1 MSVGLGQ
8 ERRDILK
15 KIIAIFLLVSM
26 LFPFVLPIIAQATP
40 DDILLSSGEVLETL
54 GVLEGNN
61 EGDLM
66 LKDKLTRQD
75 MVVLVSR
82 LYKEEN
88 KASMFLTSSK
98 FQDVTDE
105 FYSPYIAW
113 SVNKGLI
120 NGMGNNT
127 FGFDQNVTVH
137 QFMTVLLR
145 VLGYEEESKLWNT
158 VPDLAKSLG
167 IMDGL
172 QYDTNSELTRGE
184 MAVMTFNTLNLTMKG
199 SSLILAEK
207 LNIQVS

>member
-184 MAVMTFNTLNLTMKG
+184 MAVMTFNTLNLTIKG